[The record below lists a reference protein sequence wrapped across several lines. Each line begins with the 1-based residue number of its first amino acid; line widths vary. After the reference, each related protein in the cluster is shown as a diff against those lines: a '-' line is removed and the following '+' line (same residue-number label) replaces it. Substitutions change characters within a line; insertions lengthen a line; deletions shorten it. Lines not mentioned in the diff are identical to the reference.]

1 MKKRRQFSSEFK
13 AKVGLESIKERKT
26 LSQLSGEFEVQ
37 STQIGEWKKR
47 ILEGSRELFEDKKD
61 KEKTALEGQL
71 DELYRV
77 IGELQTE
84 NSYYKKK
91 LGITRYRPD

>member
-13 AKVGLESIKERKT
+13 AKVGLESLKERKT

-47 ILEGSRELFEDKKD
+47 ILEGSKELFEDKKD
-61 KEKTALEGQL
+61 KEKESLREQI
-71 DELYRV
+71 EF
-77 IGELQTE
+77 
-84 NSYYKKK
+84 K
-91 LGITRYRPD
+91 

>member
-1 MKKRRQFSSEFK
+1 M
-13 AKVGLESIKERKT
+13 T
-26 LSQLSGEFEVQ
+26 
-37 STQIGEWKKR
+37 
-47 ILEGSRELFEDKKD
+47 KKD
-61 KEKTALEGQL
+61 KEKVGLQNQL

-84 NSYYKKK
+84 NSYYKKN

>member
-1 MKKRRQFSSEFK
+1 
-13 AKVGLESIKERKT
+13 
-26 LSQLSGEFEVQ
+26 
-37 STQIGEWKKR
+37 
-47 ILEGSRELFEDKKD
+47 LEGSKELFEDKKD
-61 KEKTALEGQL
+61 KEKADLQGQL

-91 LGITRYRPD
+91 LGITRYRAD